1 MAEIAVNG
9 RSVLGM
15 DVGKRPHWAC
25 LVTPEGEAALNRPV
39 ANDERELSALFASVP
54 KGTLLV
60 VDQKRNIGAL
70 PLRVARS
77 RGLEAAYLPG
87 IAAHQAAKLFA
98 GDAKTDE
105 RDALV
110 IAKTAIGIPD
120 ALLPVPEPDETR
132 DAARAMAAARDYAVA
147 CATRDKNRLRSLL
160 LESCP
165 AFEAECDLSDAATLS
180 AMAAIGGPWAML
192 DAGRASVSAAARG
205 MGRRSL
211 EAALSAPKS
220 CTRPPELMLAAE
232 NPQVRMLARRISEAM
247 AEAGR
252 LDGEISAL
260 LAGDETYRCLR
271 TIPGIGPRTASELV
285 IAIDVG
291 EFPDHDHLA
300 SHCGIAPRNRRSG
313 SSISSV
319 SASRQGNKRL
329 KNLLIFSCN
338 SLCRSGSRFGEYYRR
353 CRERGMCHGEALK
366 ATARKRMK
374 VIYAIMRDRVPYAA

>member
-1 MAEIAVNG
+1 MAGIAVNG

-15 DVGKRPHWAC
+15 DVGKRSHWAC
-25 LVTPEGEAALNRPV
+25 LVTPEGEVALNRPV

-110 IAKTAIGIPD
+110 VAKTAIGIPD

-132 DAARAMAAARDYAVA
+132 DAARAMAA
-147 CATRDKNRLRSLL
+147 
-160 LESCP
+160 
-165 AFEAECDLSDAATLS
+165 
-180 AMAAIGGPWAML
+180 IGGPWAML
-192 DAGRASVSAAARG
+192 DAGRASASAAARG

-211 EAALSAPKS
+211 EAALSAAKS

-300 SHCGIAPRNRRSG
+300 SYCGIAPRNRQSG

-366 ATARKRMK
+366 ATARKRM
-374 VIYAIMRDRVPYAA
+374 MFLSRLN

>member
-1 MAEIAVNG
+1 MAGIAVNG

-15 DVGKRPHWAC
+15 DVGKRSHWAC
-25 LVTPEGEAALNRPV
+25 LVTPEGEVALNRPV

-205 MGRRSL
+205 MGGL
-211 EAALSAPKS
+211 AILSW
-220 CTRPPELMLAAE
+220 T
-232 NPQVRMLARRISEAM
+232 
-247 AEAGR
+247 
-252 LDGEISAL
+252 
-260 LAGDETYRCLR
+260 
-271 TIPGIGPRTASELV
+271 
-285 IAIDVG
+285 
-291 EFPDHDHLA
+291 
-300 SHCGIAPRNRRSG
+300 
-313 SSISSV
+313 V
-319 SASRQGNKRL
+319 S
-329 KNLLIFSCN
+329 
-338 SLCRSGSRFGEYYRR
+338 
-353 CRERGMCHGEALK
+353 
-366 ATARKRMK
+366 
-374 VIYAIMRDRVPYAA
+374 

>member
-1 MAEIAVNG
+1 M
-9 RSVLGM
+9 
-15 DVGKRPHWAC
+15 
-25 LVTPEGEAALNRPV
+25 
-39 ANDERELSALFASVP
+39 
-54 KGTLLV
+54 
-60 VDQKRNIGAL
+60 
-70 PLRVARS
+70 
-77 RGLEAAYLPG
+77 
-87 IAAHQAAKLFA
+87 
-98 GDAKTDE
+98 
-105 RDALV
+105 
-110 IAKTAIGIPD
+110 
-120 ALLPVPEPDETR
+120 
-132 DAARAMAAARDYAVA
+132 A

-211 EAALSAPKS
+211 EAALSAAKS

-232 NPQVRMLARRISEAM
+232 NPQVRMLTRRISEAM